1 MKSKKILIV
10 SRSFY
15 PMNSP
20 RSFRTTE
27 LAKEFSSQGHE
38 VTVLTPKTSEHIA
51 FEKEHNMTIEDL
63 GQPKWKEIQLKG
75 RGIPLFVRRG
85 LRRVLQMLF
94 QYPNMEYFFKV
105 KRALKKNEKHYDL
118 LISIAVPYAI
128 HWGVASV
135 WKKKNNIAKRWVADC
150 GDPFMGGENDTF
162 KPAFYFEYIEKWFCK
177 KVDHLSVPVKTAVQA
192 YYPEFQHKIKVI
204 PQGFKFEEIK
214 LAPKIK
220 NECTHFAYAGG
231 LIPGRREPK
240 EFLEF
245 LVNYPHPYK
254 FDIYTKQSSLIKS
267 YVERSKG
274 RMELKDYMP
283 RKDLLFELS
292 KLDFVVNFENAGQK
306 QIPSKIID
314 YIIIKKP
321 ILSVNS
327 LAFNPQPVKE
337 FLAGNYQN
345 GLTVENPEQYRI
357 ENVVKEFLSLASS

>member
-1 MKSKKILIV
+1 MKSKEILII

-15 PMNSP
+15 PINSP
-20 RSFRTTE
+20 RSFRATE
-27 LAKEFSSQGHE
+27 LAKELARQGHV
-38 VTVLTPKTSEHIA
+38 VTVLTPKCNEHA
-51 FEKEHNMTIEDL
+51 HFEKQHNMTIEDL
-63 GQPKWKEIQLKG
+63 GQPRWKEIQLKG

-85 LRRVLQMLF
+85 FRRVLQMLF
-94 QYPNMEYFFKV
+94 QYPNMEYYFKV
-105 KRALKKNEKHYDL
+105 KRALKKNEKSYDL
-118 LISIAVPYAI
+118 LISIAVPHAI

-135 WKKKNNIAKRWVADC
+135 WKRKNNIAKRWVADC

-162 KPAFYFEYIEKWFCK
+162 KPPFYFEYIEKWFCK
-177 KVDHLSVPVKTAVQA
+177 KVDYLSVPVKTAILA
-192 YYPEFQHKIKVI
+192 YYPEFHHKIRVI
-204 PQGFKFEEIK
+204 PQGFRFEDIDI
-214 LAPKIK
+214 APKNK
-220 NECTHFAYAGG
+220 NDYPHFAYAGG
-231 LIPGRREPK
+231 LIPGRRDPK

-245 LVNYPHPYK
+245 LVDYPHPYK

-327 LAFNPQPVKE
+327 LVFNLQPVKE

-357 ENVVKEFLSLASS
+357 ENVVKEFLSLASP

>member
-1 MKSKKILIV
+1 MNSKEILII

-15 PMNSP
+15 PINSP
-20 RSFRTTE
+20 RSFRATE
-27 LAKEFSSQGHE
+27 LAKELARQGHV
-38 VTVLTPKTSEHIA
+38 VTVLTPKCNEHSRFA
-51 FEKEHNMTIEDL
+51 KEHNMTIEDL